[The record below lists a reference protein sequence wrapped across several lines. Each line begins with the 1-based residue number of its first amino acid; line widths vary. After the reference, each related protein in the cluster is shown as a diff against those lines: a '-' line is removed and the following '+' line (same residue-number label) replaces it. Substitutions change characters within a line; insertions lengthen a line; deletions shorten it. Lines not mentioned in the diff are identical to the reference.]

1 MINEHLSDGKSSVNV
16 TEVGGDGKEAYCT
29 TDGWSFCFA
38 FQTIL
43 FHCNIKKKYRLYV
56 AQNCVFDGEDYLKN
70 ISACPP

>member
-1 MINEHLSDGKSSVNV
+1 MINEHLSNGKSSVNV

-43 FHCNIKKKYRLYV
+43 FHCNIKKNIEFMSLRI
-56 AQNCVFDGEDYLKN
+56 VFLTVKTT
-70 ISACPP
+70 